1 MVKNYW
7 TASQLGE
14 IRESCKQYQ
23 LPTEVEE
30 RMISTVEVLDKYYG
44 TGRRMED
51 DGGYVALIVEDDEK
65 WKVQEY
71 KDILHNYHLSKEE
84 REFQDILC
92 SDKQGV
98 YYAELFIASS
108 EYAITIIWCQ
118 ERK

>member
-7 TASQLGE
+7 TSSQLGE
-14 IRESCKQYQ
+14 IRETCKQYQ

-30 RMISTVEVLDKYYG
+30 RILSTIHVLDKYYG
-44 TGRRMED
+44 TGRHMEE

-65 WKVQEY
+65 RKVQEY

-92 SDKQGV
+92 SDEQRG
-98 YYAELFIASS
+98 YYAELFIANS